1 MQPRD
6 FSENYSKKNYFLK
19 ELINFYK
26 ELQQVTMRYKVLQKI
41 DMDTILTVA

>member
-6 FSENYSKKNYFLK
+6 FSENYSKKNFFK

-26 ELQQVTMRYKVLQKI
+26 ELQQVTMRYKMLQKI
-41 DMDTILTVA
+41 DMDTILTVS